1 MRILTLSNTPFDESL
16 GSGYVALGYARGL
29 LARGHQVETLG
40 PEDYEP
46 LPRVRRA
53 IRYRQTIGMAA
64 ASLRRLAHS
73 DYDVLE
79 FYGGEAWLAL
89 TVLSRLPRRRYLLVS
104 HSNGL
109 ETHCLEVLRAAVAA
123 GGSTWSTGST
133 GSAGAIGS
141 TRRGRW
147 YHVDHGALFVRA
159 FRDCDALVTVAGY
172 DRDYALRQGYA
183 APDRVLA
190 IDNPLPESYLGLPV
204 DFSRGPVIGYCGS
217 WLPRKGSALIERDL
231 PPVLRDHP
239 AWRLVLVGVGGGF
252 RPAEHFPDDVLP
264 RIAVVP
270 HAERETELRRLYQS
284 FAISIL
290 PSVYESFGLSAAES
304 MACGCALVA
313 TPVGFAAGLRHGE
326 EAFLLRGPATPSL
339 DQALQAMIED
349 VELRQRIARGG
360 YARVQS
366 LRWDR
371 AIAEIEAAYQTWL
384 GELRG
389 AAAAP

>member
-1 MRILTLSNTPFDESL
+1 LRILTLSNCPFDEAL

-29 LARGHQVETLG
+29 RARGHQVETLG

-53 IRYRQTIGMAA
+53 IRYRQAIGMAA
-64 ASLRRLAHS
+64 ASLRRLARAK
-73 DYDVLE
+73 YDVLE

-89 TVLSRLPRRRYLLVS
+89 AILARLPRRRCLLVC

-109 ETHCLEVLRAAVAA
+109 ETHCLEALRAA
-123 GGSTWSTGST
+123 GGASGTTGSI
-133 GSAGAIGS
+133 GPAGH
-141 TRRGRW
+141 GRW
-147 YHVDHGALFVRA
+147 YHIDHGALFVRA
-159 FRDCDALVTVAGY
+159 FRDCDALITVAEY

-204 DFSRGPVIGYCGS
+204 DFSREPVIGYCGS

-231 PPVLRDHP
+231 PPLLREHP
-239 AWRLVLVGVGGGF
+239 SWRLALVGVGRDF

-264 RIAVVP
+264 RIAVVA
-270 HAERETELRRLYQS
+270 HAERKTELRRLYQS
-284 FAISIL
+284 FAIAIL
-290 PSVYESFGLSAAES
+290 PSIYESFGLSGAES

-339 DQALQAMIED
+339 YQSLKAVIED
-349 VELRQRIARGG
+349 AELRQRIARGG

-366 LRWDR
+366 LRWGR
-371 AIAEIEAAYQTWL
+371 AIDEIEAAYRTWL

-389 AAAAP
+389 GSEAR